1 MYHFNK
7 KEYESCIENLNKLLK
22 NTTNTTEIFK
32 IKHNMAITKYL
43 CEINSS
49 NLYNE
54 FSEEKLLLE
63 LEEIKQS
70 TKKHSNHQFPIL
82 IYNQAVL
89 YYKKE
94 KYKKVLE
101 LLEPL
106 FESLDLNDQH
116 TTQLLKYDEFLVL
129 KICFLLLDIYIDV
142 MKCVEKTLI
151 VIKYIDNNFQS
162 IIQSSIP
169 SLPQLNITEL
179 SITESKF
186 NIFYYKSKIS
196 VLRKESWSTTLE
208 YINSANQII
217 KNAIAKDNENK
228 YINDLMATK
237 LCLLDCFLKITKKSN
252 NEETFS
258 QMMKECIEIL
268 GQHRGRLSPVVYF
281 NNLGCLFLHMDNK
294 EPSIMSQFY
303 FSKASQ
309 SGNAQ
314 AQYNLAF
321 QLLLRESK
329 NIEQVARCLSQN
341 NPFLEPYELFHKAS
355 LSMYDNPYIWIRM
368 GECILCENQRLL
380 KKDIHETFQQMTNSL
395 SNSPTVSL
403 PVLGNQLGVKKF
415 STQKEFVQT
424 HEDPMMKQNKYHL
437 ELLNDRFTPKVLEEM
452 SLEMA
457 EKCFHNALSILQTM
471 INEFKKRYQMG
482 ENVTN
487 EDHYQVSFFVRLQQ
501 ALMNVTLKLAYVSL
515 ALDNPLLSLSH
526 CKTILSLSL
535 AYSNNTSISIG
546 ICPIQYTIIALCYAF
561 EALTTTDQSEKIF
574 QLISPQQLQTLL
586 SYLQQQQD
594 NSTLQFGLLLNLAV
608 IHVIQ
613 GNYEKAQQT
622 LNHITSDPQ
631 TLHSEVKP
639 YFYLIQLYVL
649 IVEGKTKQA
658 LELIA
663 NSFGHL
669 RQF

>member
-380 KKDIHETFQQMTNSL
+380 KKDIHEAFQQMTNSL

-424 HEDPMMKQNKYHL
+424 HEDLIMKQNKYHL

>member
-1 MYHFNK
+1 MIPSHSSSSNYFSSSSPKILQSHQSLSNPQQQQSITMMDHYHLAMQHFNR
-7 KEYESCIENLNKLLK
+7 KEYEPCIENLNKLLK

-32 IKHNMAITKYL
+32 IKHNMAIAKYL

-49 NLYNE
+49 DSYNE
-54 FSEEKLLLE
+54 CSEERLLLE

-142 MKCVEKTLI
+142 MKCVDKSLL

-196 VLRKESWSTTLE
+196 ILRKESLSTTLE

-237 LCLLDCFLKITKKSN
+237 LCLLDCFLKINKKSN
-252 NEETFS
+252 NNDESYS
-258 QMMKECIEIL
+258 QIMKECVEIL

-314 AQYNLAF
+314 SQYNLAF

-329 NIEQVARCLSQN
+329 NIEEVARCLSQN
-341 NPFLEPYELFHKAS
+341 SPFLAPYELFHKAS
-355 LSMYDNPYIWIRM
+355 LTMYDNPYLWIRM

-380 KKDIHETFQQMTNSL
+380 KKDIHEAFQQMTNSL
-395 SNSPTVSL
+395 VNSPTVSL

-415 STQKEFVQT
+415 STHKEF
-424 HEDPMMKQNKYHL
+424 
-437 ELLNDRFTPKVLEEM
+437 
-452 SLEMA
+452 
-457 EKCFHNALSILQTM
+457 LQ
-471 INEFKKRYQMG
+471 
-482 ENVTN
+482 V
-487 EDHYQVSFFVRLQQ
+487 
-501 ALMNVTLKLAYVSL
+501 
-515 ALDNPLLSLSH
+515 
-526 CKTILSLSL
+526 
-535 AYSNNTSISIG
+535 
-546 ICPIQYTIIALCYAF
+546 
-561 EALTTTDQSEKIF
+561 
-574 QLISPQQLQTLL
+574 
-586 SYLQQQQD
+586 
-594 NSTLQFGLLLNLAV
+594 
-608 IHVIQ
+608 
-613 GNYEKAQQT
+613 
-622 LNHITSDPQ
+622 
-631 TLHSEVKP
+631 
-639 YFYLIQLYVL
+639 
-649 IVEGKTKQA
+649 
-658 LELIA
+658 
-663 NSFGHL
+663 
-669 RQF
+669 